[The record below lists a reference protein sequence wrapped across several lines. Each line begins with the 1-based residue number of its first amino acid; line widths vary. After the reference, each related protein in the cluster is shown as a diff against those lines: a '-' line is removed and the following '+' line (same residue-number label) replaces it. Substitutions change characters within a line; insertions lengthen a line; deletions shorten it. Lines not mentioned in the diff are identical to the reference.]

1 MASLALSSISWEVTP
16 AAKRIHFTNLYEWTM
31 ESRDLIHVIFVHHWQ
46 ELLSYGENKVDF
58 SAKTLKISQDSIP
71 PWHPTCIVFLMAR
84 LEMFWTSIE
93 LVNLGD
99 VGERYYRV
107 WKIWWSLSIYRKA
120 IVWPINKVMYK
131 QLQIGWHGVF
141 FCISHDINIAR
152 YLRKIP
158 DPFRFQQRGNYTIP
172 AIHCPRG
179 ERSPSASRLGQRHLF
194 QERRSHWTLAQ
205 ITWDMEDLCPNR
217 GNPPFGVMREGRHP
231 GIEERLMISD
241 MRIFLTH
248 EAPCWGKPS

>member
-141 FCISHDINIAR
+141 FLHLTWYQYCTVPSQNTRPLPIPTTRKLYHPC
-152 YLRKIP
+152 YPLPKGRKISKC
-158 DPFRFQQRGNYTIP
+158 FTSR
-172 AIHCPRG
+172 A
-179 ERSPSASRLGQRHLF
+179 EASFSGTKVTLNFGSDNLGHGGPV
-194 QERRSHWTLAQ
+194 S
-205 ITWDMEDLCPNR
+205 
-217 GNPPFGVMREGRHP
+217 
-231 GIEERLMISD
+231 
-241 MRIFLTH
+241 
-248 EAPCWGKPS
+248 K